1 MFELKWEWEH
11 APGVAVA
18 SHAQTWCRLE
28 MRIGGSP
35 STRVEDHLSR
45 SFRDGIYIPLLPL
58 AEWLVS
64 CWWFLFHESPQHESI
79 VGGRRAGEHERTWY
93 ARHNLL
99 VAREGYALPDLTLVR
114 ADDDLMLLKQV
125 SDPEDAGQ
133 YPVRFTSDLQA
144 LVPRRLVLEQFQS
157 MLDAIAER
165 LGEATDDGR
174 AFNQQWRAVRS
185 MSGEDRTLRERAAAL
200 GMDGDD
206 PDEVDDSLAAALVY
220 GFNDIPRALVPELLD
235 GALPGDLES
244 RALRVRALRGGA
256 RGEQDTGAL
265 STARTVLTMGD
276 GIGLSAESFRIG
288 WELADRF
295 RKRILKADAAVVSA
309 ELDQRIADLGI
320 IDVWADA
327 ALPGDE
333 AIRGWVG
340 AQASGTAPVVVSR
353 QGGGSPR
360 FLSARALALALLG
373 RRERLITD
381 SVSHSQRV
389 ARAFAA
395 ELLAP
400 VAYVQARVTRS
411 TVTQEHLAAIAQDAA
426 VHPLVVRHQIENHRL
441 ATLVE

>member
-1 MFELKWEWEH
+1 MFELKWEWEC
-11 APGVAVA
+11 ASGVAIA

-28 MRIGGSP
+28 ARIGGSV

-45 SFRDGIYIPLLPL
+45 SYRDGIYIPLLPL

-64 CWWFLFHESPQHESI
+64 CWWFLFYEAPHHESI
-79 VGGRRAGEHERTWY
+79 VGGRRAGPHERTWY
-93 ARHNLL
+93 SRHNLL
-99 VAREGYALPDLTLVR
+99 FAREGYALPDLTIVR
-114 ADDDLMLLKQV
+114 ADDDLMLITQV
-125 SDPEDAGQ
+125 SDPEGVGQ

-144 LVPRRLVLEQFQS
+144 FVSRAHVLAQFQT
-157 MLDAIAER
+157 MLDAVAER
-165 LGEATDDGR
+165 VGEDTDDGR
-174 AFNQQWRAVRS
+174 AFNEHWRAVRS
-185 MSGEDRTLRERAAAL
+185 MPRDDRTLRERAAVL

-220 GFNDIPRALVPELLD
+220 GFNDIPRDLVPELLD
-235 GALPGDLES
+235 GALPADLDG
-244 RALRVRALRGGA
+244 RVVRVRAMRSDA

-265 STARTVLTMGD
+265 GTARTVLTMSD
-276 GIGLSAESFRIG
+276 GMGLSAESFRIG

-295 RKRILKADAAVVSA
+295 RKRILRADASLVGA
-309 ELDQRIADLGI
+309 ELDQRVADRGI
-320 IDVWADA
+320 IDVREEA

-353 QGGGSPR
+353 RGGGSPR

-400 VAYVQARVTRS
+400 VAYVQTRVTRS
-411 TVTQEHLAAIAQDAA
+411 TVTQEHLAEIALDVGVQ
-426 VHPLVVRHQIENHRL
+426 PLVVRHQIENHRL